1 MRLEMLAFV
10 VSETHAKETYQSN
23 QKKEKTNL
31 KNGMGTIREEV
42 NMEILQGSSE
52 WGFKAFSA
60 IPTCGFI

>member
-10 VSETHAKETYQSN
+10 VSEIHAKETYQSN
-23 QKKEKTNL
+23 RKKKTNL

-60 IPTCGFI
+60 FPTCGFI